1 MSQIDERRGSRK
13 GVFLLPSILTTG
25 GLFAG
30 FYSIILCVRGDFWSA
45 AVAILVANCFDVLDG
60 RIARL
65 TKTETRFGFQYDSLS
80 DVIAFGVAPGLLVY
94 RWALE
99 QWGTAGWLAAS
110 TYVACSA
117 LRLARFNSRSGSEE
131 KRSFIGLPTPAAADV
146 IASLVLIYYFFGSEG
161 ETHKQFALLLTT
173 YLLAG
178 LMVSNFS
185 YLGIKGTGLRGPQ
198 PFWTLVAVAI
208 VLTLI
213 IAFPQPMLFGGFT
226 LYAASGPLRSLYRL
240 TRRKNRKGPSSAS
253 SGRDEPPDEPRV
265 IRGGRR

>member
-1 MSQIDERRGSRK
+1 MSGDEDRGGPRK
-13 GVFLLPSILTTG
+13 GVFLLPSLLTTG

-30 FYSIILCVRGDFWSA
+30 FYSIILCVRGDFWAA

-80 DVIAFGVAPGLLVY
+80 DVIAFGVAPGILVY

-117 LRLARFNSRSGSEE
+117 LRLARFNTQSESEE
-131 KRSFIGLPTPAAADV
+131 KRSFVGLPTPAAADV
-146 IASLVLIYYFFGSEG
+146 IASLVLLYYFFGSEG

-178 LMVSNFS
+178 LMVSPFS
-185 YLGIKGTGLRGPQ
+185 YLSLKGAGLRGPQ
-198 PFWTLVAVAI
+198 PFWTLVAVVLI
-208 VLTLI
+208 LTLV
-213 IAFPQPMLFGGFT
+213 IAFPQPMLFTGFT
-226 LYAASGPLRSLYRL
+226 LYAASGPLRWIYVLAKRQSRK
-240 TRRKNRKGPSSAS
+240 RRTAEPRKGGKAH
-253 SGRDEPPDEPRV
+253 EEPRV
-265 IRGGRR
+265 IQGGRK